1 MIGLFRGIRQG
12 LALLAL
18 ASFLALPMAGR
29 ADPLIAAAA
38 NVQPVLEAILAAYQE
53 KTGQTLRVSYASTG
67 NLVRQIRQGAPFE
80 VFLSADTATVMGLEA
95 DGLTDGPHVDYA
107 LGRLALV
114 VPRDGIFAADADF
127 ADLRGAVSAGRVTR
141 FAIANP
147 AHAPYGA
154 RAAEALRH
162 AGLWADIEPR
172 LVLGENVAQATQF
185 VASGNADGGI
195 VALSLAMTPAVA
207 SRLDYVAVPAE
218 WHEPLVQGMALLPDA
233 SDGARAFFVFLQ
245 GPEAKAILAAQ
256 GYDIPVGG

>member
-1 MIGLFRGIRQG
+1 MIGLLRGIRRG
-12 LALLAL
+12 LAVLVLGL
-18 ASFLALPMAGR
+18 VLPLAGR

-38 NVQPVLEAILAAYQE
+38 NVQPVLEAIIAAYQE
-53 KTGQTLRVSYASTG
+53 KTGQRLRLSYASTG

-80 VFLSADTATVMGLEA
+80 MFLSADTESVIALEA

-107 LGRLALV
+107 IGRLALV
-114 VPRDGIFAADADF
+114 VPKGGAFVAGADF
-127 ADLRGAVSAGRVTR
+127 ADFRAAVSAGRVTR

-218 WHEPLVQGMALLPDA
+218 RHEPLVQGMALLPGA
-233 SDGARAFFVFLQ
+233 SDDARAFFAFLQ
-245 GPEAKAILAAQ
+245 GREARAILAAQ
-256 GYDIPVGG
+256 GFDIPSGG